1 MATYTRE
8 QLRNRVLGR
17 LGVLDPS
24 EAPESFDSDAV
35 LEQMQQTLEELY
47 ADGLVPFDI
56 EGDEIPAAYMTALS
70 YVVAHPMMTDY
81 GVSGE
86 RSVQIEAGYV
96 RGMKRLWKLKSQP
109 YFGTAQQ
116 AVYY

>member
-24 EAPESFDSDAV
+24 EAPESFDSEAV
-35 LEQMQQTLEELY
+35 LEQMQHTLEELY
-47 ADGLVPFDI
+47 EDGLVPFDI
-56 EGDEIPAAYMTALS
+56 DGDEIPAPYMTALS
-70 YVVAHPMMTDY
+70 YVIAQPMAPDY

-86 RSVQIEAGYV
+86 RAAQIEAGYV
-96 RGMKRLWKLKSQP
+96 RGMKRLWRLKSQP
-109 YFGTAQQ
+109 YFGTVQQ
-116 AVYY
+116 ATYF